1 MTKEESE
8 MAGKQAKSA
17 NDVLGRIQNFVRD
30 PLAGEV
36 LDLIEEVGAYEAVR
50 ELKAWIEQSEGPR

>member
-1 MTKEESE
+1 